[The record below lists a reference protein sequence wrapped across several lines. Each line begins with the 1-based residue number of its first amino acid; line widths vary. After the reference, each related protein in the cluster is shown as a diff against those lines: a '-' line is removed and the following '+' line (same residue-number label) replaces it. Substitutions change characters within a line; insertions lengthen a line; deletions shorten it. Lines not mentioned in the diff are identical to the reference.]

1 MLQDDEINSFSD
13 GNLLFA
19 AFVQIILLSYICTFW
34 TVKKTTT
41 NLATARNCPTQ
52 VIAKMWSVTIN
63 KWSFHYIRFDNTD
76 LICLHTNVHSFILVL
91 HCFLLFCF
99 PDHESQPAV
108 TDNEDNLLGN
118 VSSCFNSL
126 DIKQDFRVE
135 NLQEQENKQSRKRQ
149 NNTTDKEKEVIISGE
164 YVTGIYVPILFVK
177 SILSL

>member
-1 MLQDDEINSFSD
+1 MCSVIIN
-13 GNLLFA
+13 
-19 AFVQIILLSYICTFW
+19 IL
-34 TVKKTTT
+34 
-41 NLATARNCPTQ
+41 
-52 VIAKMWSVTIN
+52 
-63 KWSFHYIRFDNTD
+63 SFHYIRFDNTD

-135 NLQEQENKQSRKRQ
+135 ILQGQDKRQ
-149 NNTTDKEKEVIISGE
+149 SCKRQTNTTDKENKYSTSGE

-177 SILSL
+177 SILSF